1 MELTYKQI
9 ISTYS
14 SLKELYEL
22 PMNYSSALRIS
33 RNIAELEKHVMGFE
47 EERRK
52 LLDKYLETDEDGM
65 YIPVLDEKEQP
76 TGAYRIKQGCSED
89 FKTDMTTLESFE
101 VDVTVYNLT
110 PEDFSDIKLTPKQVM
125 GLESIVKE
133 E

>member
-22 PMNYSSALRIS
+22 PMDYSSALRIS

-52 LLDKYLETDEDGM
+52 LLDKYLETDDEGM
-65 YIPVLDEKEQP
+65 YVPIFDEQGRP
-76 TGAYRIKQGCSED
+76 TGEYKIKQGCYD
-89 FKTDMTTLESFE
+89 QFRTDISTLEDFE
-101 VDVTVYNLT
+101 VDVTIYTLT
-110 PEDFSDIKLTPKQVM
+110 PEDFSDVKLTPKQVM
-125 GLESIVKE
+125 GLEVIIE
-133 E
+133 DE